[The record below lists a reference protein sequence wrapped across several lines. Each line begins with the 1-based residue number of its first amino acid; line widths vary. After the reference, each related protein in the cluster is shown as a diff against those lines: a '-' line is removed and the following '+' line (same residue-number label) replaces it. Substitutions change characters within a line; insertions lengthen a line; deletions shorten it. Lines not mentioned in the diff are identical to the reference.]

1 MEFDRMNG
9 NTKWRDAELLE
20 LAQLDEYKLLG
31 VSEGAATP
39 EGYTKINVHLY
50 TITNDGRSRPDLWP
64 ETHDEHTNRQCI
76 LWSSISKGSENGHV
90 LAELNGLELWATDV
104 GNAFLESYTSE
115 RVLFKAGPEFGDREG
130 HTRHRTR
137 TVRFT

>member
-1 MEFDRMNG
+1 MSTEAFRSLG
-9 NTKWRDAELLE
+9 KGLLH
-20 LAQLDEYKLLG
+20 QKGTRRSMY
-31 VSEGAATP
+31 
-39 EGYTKINVHLY
+39 IY
-50 TITNDGRSRPDLWP
+50 TITNTRGRLVAG
-64 ETHDEHTNRQCI
+64 THDEHTNRQCI
-76 LWSSISKGSENGHV
+76 LWVVSLKGLRMV
-90 LAELNGLELWATDV
+90 TFLAELNGLELWATDV

>member
-1 MEFDRMNG
+1 MVTF
-9 NTKWRDAELLE
+9 
-20 LAQLDEYKLLG
+20 
-31 VSEGAATP
+31 
-39 EGYTKINVHLY
+39 
-50 TITNDGRSRPDLWP
+50 
-64 ETHDEHTNRQCI
+64 
-76 LWSSISKGSENGHV
+76 

-104 GNAFLESYTSE
+104 GNAFLESLHVE